1 MSCNK
6 HDWKNIYNPQCY
18 NLICK
23 NCNINIYPIQYNI
36 LQKQPKNNKIITLEE
51 AIIIVSKE
59 YGEKLIKTYSSI
71 QHKCNERNYSLMLV
85 FYHEKEEIISKI
97 KSLYP
102 NTEIM
107 QSNLIKMV
115 LDNIK
120 SDDKYK
126 KLLDKYIMDRIDN
139 KIDSMGMKEQYF
151 HLLDFINKNC

>member
-1 MSCNK
+1 
-6 HDWKNIYNPQCY
+6 
-18 NLICK
+18 
-23 NCNINIYPIQYNI
+23 
-36 LQKQPKNNKIITLEE
+36 
-51 AIIIVSKE
+51 
-59 YGEKLIKTYSSI
+59 
-71 QHKCNERNYSLMLV
+71 
-85 FYHEKEEIISKI
+85 
-97 KSLYP
+97 
-102 NTEIM
+102 M